1 MDKEVLIY
9 MLRAA
14 GRFMEGDF
22 PSGKDTL
29 DEQTREEARRELSSL
44 RADTINSAILM
55 EDEVSEALA
64 RHRNAAFMAEIAQL
78 SLGEIKTILL
88 GAAGAEWAK
97 KYRDGLSSEAIS
109 ALSKVMTDEELGI
122 VSRKIFNSLPGHG
135 GVTIGSR
142 DHFGS
147 RIQPNSAGDKEEE
160 ILFFILE
167 ALSYGCG
174 DVMIGLNPACDDVET
189 VVRLEDFLAGTVKR
203 LNLPTRWCVLS
214 DMVKQTR
221 ARERGAKVDLGFQ
234 SLAGTSSA
242 LKGVVGLGVKDIL
255 ELSGGFPGL
264 YFEIGMGLE
273 VTNGADVGVDMRT
286 LTSRAAGLIRYIQ
299 RTTGK
304 WTVGNTV
311 TNFIGPEVFRTESQ
325 LYRAA
330 LEDVFMLKMHG
341 ITGGIDV
348 CAPFHM
354 RIHPDRLRAVA
365 EKIVEMVRPAF
376 IMSVANNGIDPMLGY
391 MSTPPRAYPSIW
403 VQKEYRQPASAMLKR
418 QRELGILGP
427 CGLPKATPDAVR
439 GLFAA
444 YQQAGGDVRSP
455 EILRMEAGRKISGL
469 QAQEFDVGYGCP
481 FKFVTPPVIQ
491 KRTDLIYRH
500 AEEALSAKLEPTV
513 LGRVSPQ
520 CFQVSTLSLDRED
533 YINHPKTGNELCL
546 RDRMSILSC
555 YTARRPKVLFVF
567 SGGLNA
573 NALNEQLSLIVP
585 EVRRGLTEAG
595 VYVGAVDVAVTN
607 GRVRAGYH
615 VGALLEVPLVAH
627 FIGERYG
634 MGYNTLSAYVTYGLD
649 KDGSFRWSPDMD
661 HSLTNAVCGIHPK
674 GKHPS
679 TAAKEIVRLI
689 CTIFERRCS
698 GVELYAEVQPKSIIL
713 P

>member
-29 DEQTREEARRELSSL
+29 DEQTREEAREELSSMPVWAFNKAVL
-44 RADTINSAILM
+44 VD
-55 EDEVSEALA
+55 DEVSEVLA
-64 RHRNAAFMAEIAQL
+64 RHLNKKLAWELAFFTLRNVKDKLLAED
-78 SLGEIKTILL
+78 
-88 GAAGAEWAK
+88 GAAWIK
-97 KYRDGLSSEAIS
+97 HYRDGLSSEAIS
-109 ALSKVMTDEELGI
+109 ALSKIMTDEELGI

-189 VVRLEDFLAGTVKR
+189 VMRLENFLAGVIKR

-214 DMVKQTR
+214 DMIKQTL
-221 ARERGAKVDLGFQ
+221 ARERGAQVDLGFQ

-242 LKGVVGLGVKDIL
+242 IKGVVGLQVKDIL

-264 YFEIGMGLE
+264 YFEVGMGLE

-311 TNFIGPEVFRTESQ
+311 TNFIGPEVLRTESQ
-325 LYRAA
+325 LFRAGV
-330 LEDVFMLKMHG
+330 EDVFMLKMHG

-354 RIHPDRLRAVA
+354 RIHSDRLRALT
-365 EKIVEMVRPAF
+365 EKIVEAVRPAF

-403 VQKEYRQPASAMLKR
+403 VQKEYRQPASAMLER

-439 GLFAA
+439 ELFAT
-444 YQQAGGDVRSP
+444 YQEAGGDVRSS

-481 FKFVTPPVIQ
+481 FKFVTPPLIQ

-513 LGRVSPQ
+513 LERVSPQ
-520 CFQVSTLSLDRED
+520 YFQVSTLSMDRED

-546 RDRMSILSC
+546 RDRMFVRSC

-573 NALNEQLSLIVP
+573 NALNEQLSLVVP
-585 EVRRGLTEAG
+585 EVRRGLAEAG
-595 VYVGAVDVAVTN
+595 IYVGAVDVAITN

-615 VGALLEVPLVAH
+615 IGALLEVPLVAH
-627 FIGERYG
+627 FIGERPG

-649 KDGSFRWSPDMD
+649 KDGNFRWSPDMD
-661 HSLTNAVCGIHPK
+661 HSLTNAVCGIHPR
-674 GKHPS
+674 GKHPAI
-679 TAAKEIVRLI
+679 AAKEIVRLI
-689 CTIFERRCS
+689 CTIFERQCS
-698 GVELYAEVQPKSIIL
+698 GAELYAEVQPKSIIL